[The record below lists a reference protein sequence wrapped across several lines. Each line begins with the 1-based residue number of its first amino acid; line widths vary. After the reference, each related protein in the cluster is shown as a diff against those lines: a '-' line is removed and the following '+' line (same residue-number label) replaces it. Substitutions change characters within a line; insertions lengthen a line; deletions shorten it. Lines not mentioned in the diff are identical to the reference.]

1 MWQEIVTAIALV
13 LIIEGMIPFVNPSR
27 FRNFVERMSQLKDSN
42 LRFIGLISM
51 LIGLLLLFFVRL

>member
-13 LIIEGMIPFVNPSR
+13 LIIEGIIPFVSPLR
-27 FRNFVERMSQLKDSN
+27 FKNFVERMSQLKDNN

-51 LIGLLLLFFVRL
+51 LIGLLLLFFFFF